1 LVHQYAIGVNMI
13 KTGGRADYKNVN
25 LPKELLDQ
33 VDEFV
38 RENPIFRS
46 RAEFVKMAIMDK
58 VEKIKFEKQFPE
70 ATKWLINDEIKKD
83 LTKSKVLEKTN
94 QDDINFD
101 SSLDD
106 AAENHVVATVVATVV
121 AAAIKS
127 LHDQGL
133 LVQIP
138 ENKKD
143 SQLKK

>member
-1 LVHQYAIGVNMI
+1 MEKKWKDY
-13 KTGGRADYKNVN
+13 DYKAVN
-25 LPKELLDQ
+25 LPSGLLSE
-33 VDEFV
+33 VDKIV
-38 RENPIFRS
+38 KNNQMYRS
-46 RAEFVKMAIMDK
+46 RSEFVKMAIIDK
-58 VEKIKFEKQFPE
+58 VEQIKFEKQFPE

-83 LTKSKVLEKTN
+83 LTKSKVLEKKN

-143 SQLKK
+143 SKLKK